1 MMRNSRFP
9 ALSRSWEDVES
20 EMKTARERDMPWRD
34 ARNFKPAYF
43 GGEDLL
49 AVADGALNMY
59 LAENAIFS
67 RTAYPSLGQ
76 YEEEVVDMM
85 LSLLNA
91 PDGAGGSISSG
102 GTESIIMCVKSA
114 REWARENRSSAATPE
129 IIVPHTAHPAFDK
142 AGHML
147 DVKVVRMA
155 ESTEWRAD
163 AAAMA
168 EAVSGD
174 SFMIVGSAPPYPYG
188 ETDPIAEIA
197 AIAREHGLWMH
208 VDGCI
213 GGCILP
219 FMRRL
224 GEDVPDFDFA
234 VPGVMSMSIDLHKFG
249 YANKGVSLVLLRDA
263 GLERYQRTSFG
274 DWPAGI
280 YSTANITG
288 SRSGGPLAS
297 AWAVM
302 NYLGEEGYLRIFAAQ
317 RDIKQRLMKGVG
329 EIDGLEIIARPHA
342 LHFYFGSPEFDI
354 FAVDTGMAAKG
365 WSMTR
370 AEQPD
375 SIMMWVNMSHQ
386 DVVEEYLGD
395 LQTTVADVRAG
406 RVQPAE
412 KSTVYVM

>member
-1 MMRNSRFP
+1 MRNSRFP

-168 EAVSGD
+168 EA
-174 SFMIVGSAPPYPYG
+174 
-188 ETDPIAEIA
+188 A
-197 AIAREHGLWMH
+197 AVVFRKSRRS
-208 VDGCI
+208 
-213 GGCILP
+213 ILNSLGRYVAGRRRGT
-219 FMRRL
+219 RRL
-224 GEDVPDFDFA
+224 SP
-234 VPGVMSMSIDLHKFG
+234 P
-249 YANKGVSLVLLRDA
+249 RCA
-263 GLERYQRTSFG
+263 GWL
-274 DWPAGI
+274 
-280 YSTANITG
+280 TA
-288 SRSGGPLAS
+288 A
-297 AWAVM
+297 
-302 NYLGEEGYLRIFAAQ
+302 
-317 RDIKQRLMKGVG
+317 
-329 EIDGLEIIARPHA
+329 
-342 LHFYFGSPEFDI
+342 
-354 FAVDTGMAAKG
+354 
-365 WSMTR
+365 
-370 AEQPD
+370 
-375 SIMMWVNMSHQ
+375 
-386 DVVEEYLGD
+386 
-395 LQTTVADVRAG
+395 
-406 RVQPAE
+406 
-412 KSTVYVM
+412 

>member
-1 MMRNSRFP
+1 MKNSRFP
-9 ALSRSWEDVES
+9 PLSKSWKDVES
-20 EMKTARERDMPWRD
+20 EMKAAQRGDMPWRD

-43 GGEDLL
+43 AGEDLL
-49 AVADGALNMY
+49 AVADRALNMY

-67 RTAYPSLGQ
+67 RTAYPSLGT
-76 YEEEVVDMM
+76 YEEDVVDMM

-91 PDGAGGSISSG
+91 PQGAGGSVSSG

-114 REWARENRSSAATPE
+114 REWACENRPTEGTPE

-147 DVKVVRMA
+147 GVRVVRMA
-155 ESTEWRAD
+155 ESPEWRAD
-163 AAAMA
+163 VAAMA
-168 EAVSGD
+168 GAVGSD
-174 SFMIVGSAPPYPYG
+174 TIMIVGSAPPYPYG
-188 ETDPIAEIA
+188 ETDPIADIA
-197 AIAREHGLWMH
+197 AVAREHGLWMH

-224 GEDVPDFDFA
+224 GEAVPEFDFA
-234 VPGVMSMSIDLHKFG
+234 VPGVMSMSVDLHKFG

-302 NYLGEEGYLRIFAAQ
+302 NYLGEEGYLRIFADQ
-317 RDIKQRLMKGVG
+317 RDIKQRLIKGI
-329 EIDGLEIIARPHA
+329 EDIDGLDVIARPHA
-342 LHFYFGSPEFDI
+342 LHFFFGSQDVDI
-354 FAVDTGMAAKG
+354 FAVETGMTGKG
-365 WSMTR
+365 WSTTR
-370 AEQPD
+370 AEQPN
-375 SIMMWVNMSHQ
+375 SIMLWVNMSHR
-386 DVVEEYLGD
+386 DVVEEFLRD
-395 LQTTVADVRAG
+395 LQSVVADVRAG
-406 RVQPAE
+406 RLKAGEDSV
-412 KSTVYVM
+412 VYIT

>member
-1 MMRNSRFP
+1 MKNSRFP
-9 ALSRSWEDVES
+9 PLSKSWKDVES
-20 EMKTARERDMPWRD
+20 EMKEARRSDMPWRD

-43 GGEDLL
+43 AGEDLL
-49 AVADGALNMY
+49 AVANGALNMY

-76 YEEEVVDMM
+76 YELDVVDMM

-91 PDGAGGSISSG
+91 PEGAGGNVSSG

-114 REWARENRSSAATPE
+114 REWARECRPVAGTPE

-147 DVKVVRMA
+147 GVKIVRMA
-155 ESTEWRAD
+155 ESPEWRAD
-163 AAAMA
+163 VEAMA
-168 EAVSGD
+168 GAVGSD
-174 SFMIVGSAPPYPYG
+174 TIMIVGSAPPYPYG
-188 ETDPIAEIA
+188 ETDPIGDIA
-197 AIAREHGLWMH
+197 AVAREHGLWMH

-224 GEDVPDFDFA
+224 GEAMPEFDFA
-234 VPGVMSMSIDLHKFG
+234 VPGVMSMSVDLHKFG

-263 GLERYQRTSFG
+263 GLERFQRTAFG
-274 DWPAGI
+274 DWPAGV

-302 NYLGEEGYLRIFAAQ
+302 NYLGEEGYLRIFADQ
-317 RDIKQRLMKGVG
+317 RDIKQRLIKGI
-329 EIDGLEIIARPHA
+329 EDIDGLDVIARPHA
-342 LHFYFGSPEFDI
+342 LHFFFASQDVDI
-354 FAVDTGMAAKG
+354 FAVETGMTAMG
-365 WSMTR
+365 WSTTR
-370 AEQPD
+370 AEQPN
-375 SIMMWVNMSHQ
+375 SIMLWVNMSHR
-386 DVVEEYLGD
+386 DVVEEYLRD
-395 LQTTVADVRAG
+395 LQSVVADVRAG
-406 RVQPAE
+406 RLKAGEGSV
-412 KSTVYVM
+412 VYVT

>member
-1 MMRNSRFP
+1 MRNSRFP
-9 ALSRSWEDVES
+9 SLSKSWEDVES
-20 EMKTARERDMPWRD
+20 EMKAARRADMPWRD
-34 ARNFKPAYF
+34 AHNFKPAYF

-49 AVADGALNMY
+49 AVANGALNMY
-59 LAENAIFS
+59 LAENGIYAGS
-67 RTAYPSLGQ
+67 AYPSLEQ
-76 YEEEVVDMM
+76 YERDVVDMM

-91 PDGAGGSISSG
+91 PKGAGGSTSSG
-102 GTESIIMCVKSA
+102 GTESIIMCVKTA
-114 REWARENRSSAATPE
+114 REWARENRPSAATPE
-129 IIVPHTAHPAFDK
+129 LIVPHTAHPAFDK

-147 DVKVVRMA
+147 GVKVVRMTA
-155 ESTEWRAD
+155 STDWRAD
-163 AAAMA
+163 PTAMA
-168 EAVSGD
+168 AAVSGD

-224 GEDVPDFDFA
+224 GEDMPDFDFA
-234 VPGVMSMSIDLHKFG
+234 VPGVMSMSVDLHKFG

-317 RDIKQRLMKGVG
+317 RDIKQRLMKGID

-342 LHFYFGSPEFDI
+342 LHFYFASPELDI
-354 FAVDTGMAAKG
+354 FAVESGMAARG
-365 WSMTR
+365 WSVTR

-375 SIMMWVNMSHQ
+375 SIMVWVNMSHQ
-386 DVVEEYLGD
+386 EVIEEYLGD
-395 LQTTVADVRAG
+395 LQSVVADVRAG
-406 RVQPAE
+406 RVTADE
-412 KSTVYVM
+412 DSVVYVM

>member
-1 MMRNSRFP
+1 MKNSRFP
-9 ALSRSWEDVES
+9 PLSKSWKDVES
-20 EMKTARERDMPWRD
+20 EMQAAQRGDMPWRD

-43 GGEDLL
+43 AGEDLL
-49 AVADGALNMY
+49 EVANSALNMY

-67 RTAYPSLGQ
+67 RTAYPSLGD
-76 YEEEVVDMM
+76 YETDIVDMM

-91 PDGAGGSISSG
+91 PQGAGGSVSSG
-102 GTESIIMCVKSA
+102 GTESIIMCVKTA
-114 REWARENRSSAATPE
+114 REWARENHPTEGTPE

-147 DVKVVRMA
+147 GVHVVRMA
-155 ESTEWRAD
+155 ASPEWRAD
-163 AAAMA
+163 VAAMA
-168 EAVSGD
+168 GAVGNNTI
-174 SFMIVGSAPPYPYG
+174 MIVGSAPPYPYG
-188 ETDPIAEIA
+188 ETDPITDIA
-197 AIAREHGLWMH
+197 AIARRHGLWMH

-224 GEDVPDFDFA
+224 GDEIPDFDFA
-234 VPGVMSMSIDLHKFG
+234 VPGVMSMSVDLHKFG
-249 YANKGVSLVLLRDA
+249 YANKGVSLVLLRDTE
-263 GLERYQRTSFG
+263 LERYQRTSFG

-317 RDIKQRLMKGVG
+317 RTIKQRLMAGIEG
-329 EIDGLEIIARPHA
+329 IGGLEIVARPHA
-342 LHFYFGSPEFDI
+342 LHFFITSKAFDI
-354 FAVDTGMAAKG
+354 FAVETGMAKKG
-365 WSMTR
+365 WSATR

-375 SIMMWVNMSHQ
+375 SIMLFVNMSHQ
-386 DVVEEYLGD
+386 EVVEEYLRD
-395 LQTTVADVRAG
+395 LRAVVTDVRAG
-406 RVQPAE
+406 RLRAGE
-412 KSTVYVM
+412 DSIVYVT